1 MLRGMARQSSRIAVH
16 AALAGNLLIAATKFT
31 AALMTGS
38 SAMLSEAFHSTVD
51 SANQLL
57 LLYGMHRAATK
68 PDALHPYGYG
78 KELYFWTFVVAVLFF
93 ALGSGVS
100 IYEGVRHL
108 RHPHPLAHVF
118 ENYIVLG
125 IAFVFEASS
134 WTIAMRELG
143 RRRTQKS
150 LIREVHRSK
159 DPSLLAVVFE
169 DSAALIG
176 LVIAA
181 AGITL
186 AWVLDAPQYDA
197 WASIGIGAVLAV
209 VASWLAYESKNLLV
223 GESMAPGK
231 LDEIRRIV
239 GDDPR
244 VVRLVDALT
253 MHLGP
258 EDVLL
263 NLDVEFADRLSTDQV
278 EDTIVNLE
286 ARIRERFPEVRRIF
300 IEAKSLRRRRGQAPP

>member
-16 AALAGNLLIAATKFT
+16 AALSGNLLIAATKFT

-134 WTIAMRELG
+134 WAIAMRELG